1 MLSDTVNRLPTVWSD
16 RETLLRFHHHPPSVP
31 PSMPL
36 HPPLYSEFHSRS
48 SGWEWMQRVS
58 SSAWTSDTILFFFS
72 SFPTILENESRDLF
86 RFVDRFWNPDGCNGF
101 VNWRIRDGWGG
112 EDRYGFPNRVSTFSR
127 SQENSKN
134 VKQWVLSV
142 SIYERR
148 FIEIEWLSGEG
159 KRKRNNYFHGEMR
172 YLTI

>member
-16 RETLLRFHHHPPSVP
+16 RETLLRFHHHPPFVP

-86 RFVDRFWNPDGCNGF
+86 RFVDRFWNPDECNGF

-112 EDRYGFPNRVSTFSR
+112 RGSIRFFESCLDFFKISRELEKCEAMSVKCKYIWAKIYRDRMIIGGG
-127 SQENSKN
+127 
-134 VKQWVLSV
+134 
-142 SIYERR
+142 
-148 FIEIEWLSGEG
+148 GE
-159 KRKRNNYFHGEMR
+159 KKE
-172 YLTI
+172 